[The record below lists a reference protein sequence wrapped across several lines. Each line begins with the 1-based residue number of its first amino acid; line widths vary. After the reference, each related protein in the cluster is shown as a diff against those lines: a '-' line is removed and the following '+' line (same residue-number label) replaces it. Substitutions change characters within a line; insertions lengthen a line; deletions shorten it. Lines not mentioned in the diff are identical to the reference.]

1 MRYILFCC
9 YLEEL
14 EINMEYHYTLTKDD
28 YVAFNMHHAQH
39 SERVQKVLRVQR
51 WMSLIFLFIPL
62 LVSWIEGEFLVG
74 MFAAF
79 ALLAVLWFLFYPK
92 YFYGSIKKNIIKVMN
107 EEGNSS
113 LTGEH
118 TIMVTEDGLVEKSSK
133 GEVKTPWS
141 SITQIR
147 ETDEHIFILVSA
159 MSGYVIPINTFADVK
174 ALQQFK
180 ETLNAARDE
189 KTG

>member
-1 MRYILFCC
+1 M
-9 YLEEL
+9 
-14 EINMEYHYTLTKDD
+14 
-28 YVAFNMHHAQH
+28 
-39 SERVQKVLRVQR
+39 
-51 WMSLIFLFIPL
+51 
-62 LVSWIEGEFLVG
+62 
-74 MFAAF
+74 
-79 ALLAVLWFLFYPK
+79 
-92 YFYGSIKKNIIKVMN
+92 
-107 EEGNSS
+107 
-113 LTGEH
+113 
-118 TIMVTEDGLVEKSSK
+118 
-133 GEVKTPWS
+133 KTPWP

>member
-9 YLEEL
+9 YLREV

-62 LVSWIEGEFLVG
+62 LVSWIEGEFLLG

-159 MSGYVIPINTFADVK
+159 MSGYVIPINTFVDVK

-180 ETLNAARDE
+180 ETLNAARDK

>member
-9 YLEEL
+9 YLGEV

-51 WMSLIFLFIPL
+51 WMSLIFLLIPL
-62 LVSWIEGEFLVG
+62 LVSWVEGEFLLG
-74 MFAAF
+74 MFVAF

-92 YFYGSIKKNIIKVMN
+92 YFYRSIKKNIGKVIN
-107 EEGNSS
+107 EGDNSS

-118 TIMVTEDGLVEKSSK
+118 TMMVTEEALVEKSSK

-159 MSGYVIPINTFADVK
+159 MSGYVIPTSAFADVK

-180 ETLNAARDE
+180 EMLNAAR

>member
-9 YLEEL
+9 YLREL

-79 ALLAVLWFLFYPK
+79 VLLAVLWFLFYPK

-180 ETLNAARDE
+180 ETLNAARDK